1 MSRCNPGL
9 HKGGTCRQTQRRLS
23 DVLLRSLLDALAE
36 IIELSLARCRA
47 DEHSVTT
54 CAVDLFDNEVRKMGE
69 RVFEIFFPPQN
80 IGGYVR
86 QQRFLT
92 EIEAHHLGHVWI
104 DRFVVRDTSADRV
117 RNRDPA

>member
-36 IIELSLARCRA
+36 IIELSLARRGP

-54 CAVDLFDNEVRKMGE
+54 CAVYFFDNEFRKMGE
-69 RVFEIFFPPQN
+69 RVLEIFFPPQN

-86 QQRFLT
+86 QQRFLA
-92 EIEAHHLGHVWI
+92 EIKTHHLRHVRI
-104 DRFVVRDTSADRV
+104 DGFVIRDTSADR
-117 RNRDPA
+117 